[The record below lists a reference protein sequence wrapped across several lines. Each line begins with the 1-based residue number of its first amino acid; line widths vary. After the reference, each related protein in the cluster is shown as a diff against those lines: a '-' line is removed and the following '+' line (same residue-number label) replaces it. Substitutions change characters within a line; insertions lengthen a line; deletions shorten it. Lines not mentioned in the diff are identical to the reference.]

1 MYSRNV
7 HCCTLIV
14 GFWFC
19 TGGKIDD
26 NRLLGVELVC
36 DL

>member
-14 GFWFC
+14 GFC
-19 TGGKIDD
+19 TGKIDD